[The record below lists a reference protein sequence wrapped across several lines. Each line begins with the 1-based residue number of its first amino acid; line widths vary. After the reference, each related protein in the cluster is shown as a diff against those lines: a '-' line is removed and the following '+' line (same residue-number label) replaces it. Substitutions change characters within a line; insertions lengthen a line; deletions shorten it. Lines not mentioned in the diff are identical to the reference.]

1 MDKCLPIS
9 GGSALGTGLFSTVV
23 PYLLAFI
30 KSSRVDVDVGGM
42 WYVSS
47 IGRPYIS
54 THNFIGT
61 RDIKFESIPVIYIW
75 RENDLDWHE

>member
-1 MDKCLPIS
+1 MVGGNNLTLGLLSYGGRFDVEEHVDKCLPIS

-42 WYVSS
+42 F
-47 IGRPYIS
+47 P
-54 THNFIGT
+54 
-61 RDIKFESIPVIYIW
+61 
-75 RENDLDWHE
+75 